1 MPYPLALDGRQEEA
15 KMTMALPPREG
26 MMAVVRNRRALITG
40 VQPFDAGE
48 AGRLHLVEVEYT
60 DGVGAETDQLLW
72 EVEQNTNVLEPAAL
86 PRVDATAPMELREFD
101 AMVRAARWS
110 ALTPSLPFSGL
121 TEDRPPLAAPLFGAI
136 HPEAY
141 QLVPVLR
148 ALEMPRVA
156 LMLADAV
163 GLGKTVQA
171 GMILRELMLRRRIRR
186 VLILCPAS
194 LRTQWRDE
202 MDEKFSLPFDVV
214 DRPHSLR
221 LQREL
226 GLDANPWRVHERVIA
241 SYHYLKQPDVL
252 EQFRSTAEPGG
263 DGRLRWDLLIV
274 DEAHNLAPS
283 SFGTDSDLSE
293 MLQQIAPWFE
303 HRLFLTATPHNGHT
317 RSFSGLLEALDPV
330 RFTRKSEL
338 DAEDRSR
345 VSESVIRRLKS
356 EINQSYVAMGEPARF
371 SERYVK
377 ALPILRFGAQE
388 RQLSEAFHDFR
399 KALQKAT
406 SKGSASDRAAC
417 AFATEV
423 FQKRLLSGPWPF
435 GQSWLNL
442 LEGLE
447 EHAANEAR
455 TNAESVARVQGTQRD
470 ESDDDA
476 ERESRER
483 QANRTV
489 GAWLRE
495 WQAALAPE
503 IAAVT
508 LAVETLGVTRVS
520 PGLQPE
526 GHRQAVAAAAAEVR
540 ADARLRALET
550 LIEERLRAGKAW
562 GPGDQ
567 TGDRLVVFTEYLAT
581 LDYLVARLRARFG
594 DGDWLVSFYGGMDDE
609 ERDAVKRAFNDA
621 SSPTRILLATDAAG
635 EGLNLQ
641 RSCRLLVH
649 WDIPWNPGKME
660 QRNGRLDRHGQER
673 DVEIFH
679 FDSTDDASM
688 RFLGKVL
695 KKRSQ
700 TREDRVVT
708 DEIFAQ
714 ALLSH
719 FEHDEDVEAAEQRLE
734 RSIKAAVAAKKDAPD
749 DLPDAAPLPGKDDRD
764 RLDKLRTELDLTPDT
779 LRETLETS
787 LAIEAGRPRLRTDGE
802 DRYRFVPVAG
812 QGAVP
817 TAWQEVVEKTLRDRR
832 TKGLCALVF
841 DPEHYVVTRSGR
853 PVFLP
858 EPDSRLLHLGHAIYH
873 RVMSTFAR
881 YRFPGDVTAATRWCV
896 RATTDL
902 PADADAVVLL
912 TLEELAVNELRE
924 PCHHWVRTVALPVK
938 KGALGDA
945 LDHRPPTEWRAAADS
960 GSADAARGI
969 WDDVDDDAK
978 HYVESLQRTRSSEL
992 GKRLTEAGK
1001 RVTAQEKQRFERR
1014 RKELGKAV
1022 SDNQL
1027 AHLEREIA
1035 GYLGR
1040 RQQYLLVD
1048 LDDEERRKLADKQAE
1063 LELRRKHYDS
1073 VLRRLADE
1081 EKRTLEGVLPLRYRL
1096 RGEARIYPIAVEIR
1110 VRAGAGR

>member
-1 MPYPLALDGRQEEA
+1 
-15 KMTMALPPREG
+15 
-26 MMAVVRNRRALITG
+26 MMAVVRNRRALITS
-40 VQPFDAGE
+40 VQPFDADE
-48 AGRLHLVEVEYT
+48 QCRVHLVEVEYT
-60 DGVGAETDQLLW
+60 DGVGAETDQVLW
-72 EVEQNTNVLEPAAL
+72 EVEPGTDVLEPAAL
-86 PRVDATAPMELREFD
+86 PRVDSTAPMELREFD

-163 GLGKTVQA
+163 GLGKTIQA

-214 DRPHSLR
+214 DRQHSLR

-226 GLDANPWRVHERVIA
+226 GLDANPWRVRERVIA

-252 EQFRSTAEPGG
+252 EQFRSTAEPGD

-274 DEAHNLAPS
+274 DEAHNLAPA
-283 SFGTDSDLSE
+283 SFGDDSDLAE

-303 HRLFLTATPHNGHT
+303 HRVFLTATPHNGHT

-330 RFTRKSEL
+330 RFTRKSEH
-338 DAEDRSR
+338 DAEDRAR
-345 VSESVIRRLKS
+345 IGESVIRRLKS
-356 EINQSYVAMGEPARF
+356 EINRSYVALGAPARF
-371 SERYVK
+371 SDRHVD

-388 RQLSEAFHDFR
+388 RRLSEAFHDLR
-399 KALQKAT
+399 KALQMAT
-406 SKGSASDRAAC
+406 AQASASDRAAA

-423 FQKRLLSGPWPF
+423 FQKRLLSGPWAF
-435 GQSWLNL
+435 GQSWLTL
-442 LEGLE
+442 LEGLA
-447 EHAANEAR
+447 HRSAR
-455 TNAESVARVQGTQRD
+455 QERSDAESVVRVRGTQSD
-470 ESDDDA
+470 DTDDDA

-489 GAWLRE
+489 GAWLQD
-495 WQAALAPE
+495 WQAELAEE
-503 IAAVT
+503 ISEVSRT
-508 LAVETLGVTRVS
+508 VEALGVSRVS
-520 PGLQPE
+520 PGLEPGAHQ
-526 GHRQAVAAAAAEVR
+526 QAVATGAIKVR
-540 ADARLRALET
+540 ADARLRALEA
-550 LIEERLRAGKAW
+550 LIEERLRAGDTWK
-562 GPGDQ
+562 PGDQ
-567 TGDRLVVFTEYLAT
+567 SGERLIVFTEYLAS
-581 LDYLVARLRARFG
+581 LDYIVARLRARFG
-594 DGDWLVSFYGGMDDE
+594 DGDWLVSLFGGMNDE
-609 ERDAVKRAFNDA
+609 ERAAVKRAFNDQ
-621 SSPTRILLATDAAG
+621 SSSARILLATDAAG

-641 RSCRLLVH
+641 RSCRLLLH

-673 DVEIFH
+673 DVHVFH

-719 FEHDEDVEAAEQRLE
+719 FEHDEDAEAAEQRLE
-734 RSIKAAVAAKKDAPD
+734 RTIKNALAAKEAAA
-749 DLPDAAPLPGKDDRD
+749 DLPDAAPLPGREDRE
-764 RLDKLRTELDLTPDT
+764 RLDELCAELDLTPDT
-779 LRETLETS
+779 LRDTLETT

-812 QGAVP
+812 QGLVP
-817 TAWQEVVEKTLRDRR
+817 TAWQEVVDQTLRDGGAR
-832 TKGLCALVF
+832 GPLCALVF
-841 DPEHYVVTRSGR
+841 DPEHYVVTRFGR
-853 PVFLP
+853 TVFLP
-858 EPDSRLLHLGHAIYH
+858 EPDSRLLHLGHALYH

-881 YRFPGDVTAATRWCV
+881 YRFPGGPKAATRWCV
-896 RATTDL
+896 RATHEL
-902 PADADAVVLL
+902 PPDVDALILL

-924 PCHHWVRTVALPVK
+924 PCHHWVRTIVLPVK
-938 KGALGDA
+938 DGVLGEALA
-945 LDHRPPTEWRAAADS
+945 HRPPTAWRELAGPA
-960 GSADAARGI
+960 GTDAARVI
-969 WDDVDDDAK
+969 WDDVEDEAK
-978 HYVESLQRTRSSEL
+978 AVVERLQRTRTTEL
-992 GKRLTEAGK
+992 GKRLVEAGK
-1001 RVTAQEKQRFERR
+1001 RVAAQEKQRFDKR
-1014 RKELGKAV
+1014 RKELEKAMRE
-1022 SDNQL
+1022 NTL
-1027 AHLEREIA
+1027 A
-1035 GYLGR
+1035 
-1040 RQQYLLVD
+1040 
-1048 LDDEERRKLADKQAE
+1048 KLADEIKRDRELMERQMYLLPEAEEEARRRLANKEAE
-1063 LELRRKHYDS
+1063 LELRRGHYDA

-1081 EKRTLEGVLPLRYRL
+1081 EKRTLERVLPPRYRL
-1096 RGEARIYPIAVEIR
+1096 RGEARVYPIAVEIR
-1110 VRAGAGR
+1110 VRGVHEDSTRRGRSS

>member
-1 MPYPLALDGRQEEA
+1 
-15 KMTMALPPREG
+15 MTTAVPPREG

-40 VQPFDAGE
+40 VQPFDADE
-48 AGRLHLVEVEYT
+48 RGRLHLVEVEYT
-60 DGVGAETDQLLW
+60 DGVGAETDQVLW
-72 EVEQNTNVLEPAAL
+72 EVELGTDVLEPAAL
-86 PRVDATAPMELREFD
+86 PRVEATAPMDPREFD
-101 AMVRAARWS
+101 AMVRASRWS

-121 TEDRPPLAAPLFGAI
+121 SEDRPPLAAPLFGAI

-163 GLGKTVQA
+163 GLGKTIQA

-202 MDEKFSLPFDVV
+202 MHEKFSLPFNVV

-252 EQFRSTAEPGG
+252 EQFRSTAEPGD

-283 SFGTDSDLSE
+283 SFGDDSDLAE
-293 MLQQIAPWFE
+293 MLQQITPWFE
-303 HRLFLTATPHNGHT
+303 HRVFLTATPHNGHT

-338 DAEDRSR
+338 DATDRAR
-345 VSESVIRRLKS
+345 VGESVIRRLKS
-356 EINQSYVAMGEPARF
+356 EINRSYVSINEPARF
-371 SERYVK
+371 SDRLVD
-377 ALPILRFGAQE
+377 ALPVLRFGAQE
-388 RQLSEAFHDFR
+388 RALSEGFHDFR
-399 KALQKAT
+399 KALQKVA
-406 SKGSASDRAAC
+406 SHVSASDRAAA

-423 FQKRLLSGPWPF
+423 FQKRLLSGPWAF

-442 LEGLE
+442 LEGLAQQGEHE
-447 EHAANEAR
+447 ELSG
-455 TNAESVARVQGTQRD
+455 AESIVNVRGAQGD
-470 ESDDDA
+470 ETDDDT

-483 QANRTV
+483 QSSRTV
-489 GAWLRE
+489 GAWLRP
-495 WQAALAPE
+495 WHTALKGE

-508 LAVETLGVTRVS
+508 RAVEALGVTHVS
-520 PGLQPE
+520 ANLE
-526 GHRQAVAAAAAEVR
+526 KTSREAAIISGATRVR
-540 ADARLRALET
+540 ADARFRALET
-550 LIEERLRAGKAW
+550 LIEQQLRADNAW
-562 GPGDQ
+562 RPGDQ
-567 TGDRLVVFTEYLAT
+567 SGERLVVFTEYLAS

-594 DGDWLVSFYGGMDDE
+594 DGDWLVSLFGGMNDQ
-609 ERDAVKRAFNDA
+609 ERDAVKRAFNDVH
-621 SSPTRILLATDAAG
+621 SSARILLATDAAG

-641 RSCRLLVH
+641 RSCRLLLH

-673 DVEIFH
+673 DVQVFH

-719 FEHDEDVEAAEQRLE
+719 FEHDEDVAAAEERLE
-734 RSIKAAVAAKKDAPD
+734 RTIKNALAAKTQEPD
-749 DLPDAAPLPGKDDRD
+749 DVPDAAPLPGKEDRE
-764 RLDKLRTELDLTPDT
+764 RLAALRAELDLTPDT
-779 LRETLETS
+779 LRDTLETT
-787 LAIEAGRPRLRTDGE
+787 LAIEAGRPRLRADGA

-812 QGAVP
+812 QGSVPAV
-817 TAWQEVVEKTLRDRR
+817 WQDVVDQTLRDGGA
-832 TKGLCALVF
+832 KGPLCALVF

-858 EPDSRLLHLGHAIYH
+858 EPDSRLLHLGHALYH

-881 YRFPGDVTAATRWCV
+881 YRFPGGPKAATRWCV
-896 RATTDL
+896 RESDQL
-902 PADADAVVLL
+902 PAGTDAVVLL

-938 KGALGDA
+938 DGVLGEALEHESPA
-945 LDHRPPTEWRAAADS
+945 AWQTEASPAS
-960 GSADAARGI
+960 PDAARALWEDI
-969 WDDVDDDAK
+969 EDDAK
-978 HYVESLQRTRSSEL
+978 TFVEQLQRTRTL
-992 GKRLTEAGK
+992 DLNTRLVEAGK
-1001 RVTAQEKQRFERR
+1001 RVADQEKKRFNQR
-1014 RKELGKAV
+1014 RKELDKAI
-1022 SDNQL
+1022 SDNQIAKLEKEIKEFL
-1027 AHLEREIA
+1027 A
-1035 GYLGR
+1035 R
-1040 RQQYLLVD
+1040 RQQNLFQE
-1048 LDDEERRKLADKQAE
+1048 LDDEDRRKLSDKQAE
-1063 LELRRKHYDS
+1063 LELRRRHYDA
-1073 VLRRLADE
+1073 VLQRLAHE
-1081 EKRTLEGVLPLRYRL
+1081 EKRTLERVLPPRYRL
-1096 RGEARIYPIAVEIR
+1096 RGEAHVYPIAVEIR
-1110 VRAGAGR
+1110 VRSANKGRASRGKA